1 MIRRPPR
8 STRTDT
14 LFPYT
19 TLFRSQRMIRQVP
32 LCRAKELMFA
42 GDHIS
47 ADEAVA
53 IGLANR
59 VVPHDEL
66 MAEARALA
74 LKIADKSPLTL
85 KLLKR
90 TIADGADMALPSAL
104 RHEQAT
110 ISLVMDSREAHEGC
124 PAFLEKQKARFEE
137 IGRAS
142 GRGKE
147 GP

>member
-104 RHEQAT
+104 RHEPAT
-110 ISLVMDSREAHEGC
+110 ISLAMEDRKSTRLKSSH
-124 PAFLEKQKARFEE
+124 
-137 IGRAS
+137 
-142 GRGKE
+142 
-147 GP
+147 

>member
-1 MIRRPPR
+1 MDRASLHIHSYFSGDWFFFLMIRRPPR

-19 TLFRSQRMIRQVP
+19 TLFRS
-32 LCRAKELMFA
+32 
-42 GDHIS
+42 
-47 ADEAVA
+47 
-53 IGLANR
+53 NR

-110 ISLVMDSREAHEGC
+110 ISLVMDSRDAHEGC
-124 PAFLEKQKARFEE
+124 SALLAHRKAPF
-137 IGRAS
+137 A
-142 GRGKE
+142 